1 MLVFSMCP
9 EIVIRIMSRKVK
21 TTFITNFGKVNQK
34 QKEVVIRLESN
45 RDIIDVGNFSFT
57 DN

>member
-1 MLVFSMCP
+1 
-9 EIVIRIMSRKVK
+9 MSRKVK

-45 RDIIDVGNFSFT
+45 KDIIDVGKFSFT